1 LVKNREKTA
10 NEGSK
15 VNKSD
20 LSAQAVLKA
29 TPSHVEELNDLI
41 VDSIQDIKG
50 KNIVKL
56 DLRKLDDGPT
66 DFFIICEGD
75 STTQVKAIAG
85 NIHKRLKEELGQPPY
100 HVEGVATAR
109 WICMDCFNTVVHV
122 FHREAREFYD
132 IENLWS
138 DAKFTEYENL

>member
-1 LVKNREKTA
+1 MEA
-10 NEGSK
+10 EGSK

-20 LSAQAVLKA
+20 LSAQAALK
-29 TPSHVEELNDLI
+29 TNPSSVEKLNDFI
-41 VDSIQDIKG
+41 IDSIQDIKG

-56 DLRKLDDGPT
+56 DLRKLDDAPT

-85 NIHKRLKEELGQPPY
+85 NIHKRLKDELGEPPF
-100 HVEGVATAR
+100 HVEGVQTAR
-109 WICMDCFNTVVHV
+109 WICLDCFNTVVHV
-122 FHREAREFYD
+122 FYREAREFYD

-138 DAKFTEYENL
+138 APKFTQYQNL

>member
-1 LVKNREKTA
+1 MEA
-10 NEGSK
+10 EGSK

-20 LSAQAVLKA
+20 LSAQAALK
-29 TPSHVEELNDLI
+29 TNPSSVETLNDFI
-41 VDSIQDIKG
+41 IDSIQDIKG

-56 DLRKLDDGPT
+56 DLRKLDDAPT

-85 NIHKRLKEELGQPPY
+85 NIHKRLKDELGQPPY
-100 HVEGVATAR
+100 HVEGVQTAR
-109 WICMDCFNTVVHV
+109 WICLDCFNTVVHV
-122 FHREAREFYD
+122 FYREAREFYD

>member
-1 LVKNREKTA
+1 
-10 NEGSK
+10 
-15 VNKSD
+15 
-20 LSAQAVLKA
+20 LSAQAVLNPTLSSA
-29 TPSHVEELNDLI
+29 EMLNDLI

-56 DLRKLDDGPT
+56 DLRKLDDAPT

-75 STTQVKAIAG
+75 STTQVKAISG
-85 NIHKRLKEELGQPPY
+85 NIYKRLKEELGQLAL
-100 HVEGVATAR
+100 HVEGVQNSR
-109 WICMDCFNTVVHV
+109 WICMDFFNTVVHV
-122 FHREAREFYD
+122 FYRETREFYD